1 MERQL
6 LKAKETISR
15 LEKEKLATV
24 DRFRPATDQDVVDLF
39 KQVQNKAKTL
49 SNFLAKQMVSDLK
62 ESEWMAGMM
71 KLTWD
76 IAYSPDIRGI
86 DPKKNTDFRKQLWR
100 LFIWNWLNDTIIGGP
115 FSSYGGPGN
124 YPESLQACY
133 YTLFQ
138 NPENLRFSHPS
149 KSTSLSLTMP
159 TDQTS

>member
-1 MERQL
+1 MEREL

-24 DRFRPATDQDVVDLF
+24 DRFRPATDQDVVNLF

-62 ESEWMAGMM
+62 ESEWVAGMM

-76 IAYSPDIRGI
+76 VAYSPEIYGI
-86 DPKKNTDFRKQLWR
+86 DPKKNTHFRKQLWR

-115 FSSYGGPGN
+115 FSSYGGP
-124 YPESLQACY
+124 EITQ
-133 YTLFQ
+133 
-138 NPENLRFSHPS
+138 
-149 KSTSLSLTMP
+149 SLSRHVITLCSKIQKIW
-159 TDQTS
+159 DSVILVSQRRLA